1 MGIIKSWLVG
11 IMKTFCTSQ
20 PPLMSPDIAVREI
33 PWVTVLRR
41 TVPHGRVRGGIREYV
56 VLDGLCDVHT
66 CLLPLLGRDLEIV
79 LRAVQSYAVQ
89 SLPGIALAIGLLRK
103 LSISSAFVSCQFH
116 EQV

>member
-20 PPLMSPDIAVREI
+20 PPLMSPDIAVRET

-79 LRAVQSYAVQ
+79 LRAVQS
-89 SLPGIALAIGLLRK
+89 LPGIALAIGLLCK
-103 LSISSAFVSCQFH
+103 LSISSAFVFCQFH